1 MYVYVC
7 VCVCV
12 YVIRYVTSY
21 VCMSS
26 CSCVCVAHTIHWCY
40 CSIHSTTDPPTILSL
55 SPADSTVAVNI
66 DHMIQCV
73 FEGLPIPTV
82 VWSHD
87 GNVLTNGS
95 NDITIATRNS
105 SSTLTITTVT
115 SNDSGSYTCMISNLL
130 GSDMRS
136 SMLQVQSE

>member
-1 MYVYVC
+1 MLHVC

-12 YVIRYVTSY
+12 FRYVTSY

-26 CSCVCVAHTIHWCY
+26 CSCVCVAHAMHWCY

-55 SPADSTVAVNI
+55 SPADSTLAVNI
-66 DHMIQCV
+66 DHMIRCV

-87 GNVLTNGS
+87 GNVLTDRS
-95 NDITIATRNS
+95 NDIIIATRNS
-105 SSTLTITTVT
+105 SSTLTITTVI

>member
-1 MYVYVC
+1 MFP
-7 VCVCV
+7 
-12 YVIRYVTSY
+12 
-21 VCMSS
+21 
-26 CSCVCVAHTIHWCY
+26 CSCVCVAHAMHWCY

-95 NDITIATRNS
+95 NNITIATDNT
-105 SSTLTITTVT
+105 SSTLTILTVT
-115 SNDSGSYTCMISNLL
+115 ADNSGSYICMISNSL
-130 GSDMRS
+130 GSATAS
-136 SMLQVQSE
+136 SLLQVQGVCEYVRILYR

>member
-1 MYVYVC
+1 MNSNH
-7 VCVCV
+7 
-12 YVIRYVTSY
+12 I
-21 VCMSS
+21 
-26 CSCVCVAHTIHWCY
+26 
-40 CSIHSTTDPPTILSL
+40 
-55 SPADSTVAVNI
+55 
-66 DHMIQCV
+66 IQCV

-87 GNVLTNGS
+87 GNVLTNGF
-95 NDITIATRNS
+95 NDIIIATRNS